1 MTAQADAW
9 ATAAFGGRQA
19 GILGP
24 SVARPEPVRA
34 DFRRSSDAD
43 LRAMTDLELYTRETN
58 LADVII
64 PAGTPGATVSEYVA
78 ERHNVTLEGTRRSD
92 VDPSSIG
99 GDEELPPGNSGDDE
113 AEFAANKRQVAETTA
128 RNLEPGEDAASR
140 ARRDRIIANAIGG
153 TLATFNTYLERE
165 YGVQVANI
173 NANRDITI
181 ARLRNEDRAG
191 DREYRLQLERYRNP
205 GGGGG
210 GGGGGGA
217 GPVIGIGLLG
227 LLLSMA
233 KG

>member
-1 MTAQADAW
+1 MQAQADAW
-9 ATAAFGGRQA
+9 TAAAFGARQA
-19 GILGP
+19 GVVSPLLPI
-24 SVARPEPVRA
+24 SNR
-34 DFRRSSDAD
+34 FRRSTLPDLLALNDFELLERISDLQDMEFGTDRPDATIREY
-43 LRAMTDLELYTRETN
+43 RAELELVRGEIQRRE
-58 LADVII
+58 
-64 PAGTPGATVSEYVA
+64 
-78 ERHNVTLEGTRRSD
+78 
-92 VDPSSIG
+92 VDDPTDIG
-99 GDEELPPGNSGDDE
+99 GDEELPPGDSANDE
-113 AEFAANKRQVAETTA
+113 AEFARNKRQVAETTA

-210 GGGGGGA
+210 GGA
-217 GPVIGIGLLG
+217 APVIGLGLIG